1 MVWQGIF
8 PSHKHAKLHH
18 LATLFNDTNVVSNPV
33 KGDQIVRD
41 VFCQTFAK
49 SCQITNNILQ
59 IIMQNTG
66 KTLQNF
72 FIKGFTLTMDPIPT
86 VLLRLFRQNSKH
98 KKWGARPPQKKVGG
112 LGPCGPPV
120 PPPMVLWLQ
129 LFCSR
134 AILSHSDLL
143 TAQCIAK
150 ISTTVDQK

>member
-1 MVWQGIF
+1 MVWHGIF

-86 VLLRLFRQNSKH
+86 VLLRLIRQNSKH
-98 KKWGARPPQKKVGG
+98 KKWGARPPQKKVG
-112 LGPCGPPV
+112 
-120 PPPMVLWLQ
+120 
-129 LFCSR
+129 
-134 AILSHSDLL
+134 A
-143 TAQCIAK
+143 
-150 ISTTVDQK
+150 